1 MQVSYY
7 ELFAILF
14 WETFGGFD
22 RKMLPDIWKNEEKVV
37 TLQKIGEMNMLK
49 VYDDSPIQMGS
60 EDQYGRIKLV
70 NKLAHIINEKSKAH
84 HRCFTIGIYGAWG
97 EGKTS
102 VLNLLK
108 EKFNDIENVYQCS
121 FNPWMLSDQESIM
134 QEFFVALQHSLNI
147 DKVPQI
153 IDKIKRYGGIISYVV
168 RGIGHLLD
176 ATVLPGASLVA
187 TSTANQIDKVR
198 DIFPDRKPLKE
209 QKEEI
214 NTALKA
220 SDIHIIVYIDDL
232 DRLDK
237 DEMRIVFRLI
247 RQVAD
252 FDNVIY
258 VIAMDHDMV
267 TRSLDA
273 FYEGDGNANAGQAFL
288 EKIIQMPILLPR
300 IQPNVLRQYA
310 TEKLMDI
317 LPNKES
323 LAEVL
328 TYLCALFNTK
338 REWNRYLNQLSVVI
352 EFGARELNMFDV
364 CLIEAIKVFDP
375 KVYAMI
381 GQSKNALCSKLEV
394 NVGHQNPFI
403 DEEITDI
410 QEDLLNSVV
419 PNKRNV
425 IKSIIKQLFPR
436 SFVNEKEKHITK
448 RICSKHYFDKYFV
461 LDVLSDYISDE
472 EIQNLRDEY
481 VSKSDDEIINSIDL
495 LLENFSYEEVNRALN
510 MVVVRAEDEDRK
522 NLAVKIMRIL
532 PRCKENR
539 RYDYRYWPM
548 SNHYAMELMIN
559 WVPDYLMS
567 YDDNMEIK
575 FDNDVMENL
584 WNYWCANAPL
594 PYCMELISNF
604 NDVSFRGFER
614 NRLKNGFDV
623 LWKRLSDEEYDFAK
637 FSNGYQIKWIETWRS
652 VNKNALVDYILPT
665 LLVES
670 FDLRKY
676 LLKNGKDQQ
685 GYKSFLNVIQEIVEP
700 LSERVQKDYADS
712 YKAEKPLRMLVDYAS
727 SAT

>member
-1 MQVSYY
+1 
-7 ELFAILF
+7 
-14 WETFGGFD
+14 
-22 RKMLPDIWKNEEKVV
+22 
-37 TLQKIGEMNMLK
+37 MLK

-70 NKLAHIINEKSKAH
+70 NMLAHIINEKSKTH
-84 HRCFTIGIYGAWG
+84 HRCFTIGIYGSWG

-108 EKFNDIENVYQCS
+108 EKFNGIENVCQCS

-134 QEFFVALQHSLNI
+134 QEFFVVLQHSLNI
-147 DKVPQI
+147 DNLQQV
-153 IDKIKRYGGIISYVV
+153 IDKIKQYGGIISYVV

-300 IQPNVLRQYA
+300 IKPNVLRQYA
-310 TEKLMDI
+310 TQKLIDI
-317 LPNKES
+317 LPDQES

-328 TYLCALFNTK
+328 TYLCTLFNTK

-381 GQSKNALCSKLEV
+381 GQSKYALCSKLEV
-394 NVGHQNPFI
+394 NMGHQIPFV
-403 DEEITDI
+403 DEETTDI
-410 QEDLLNSVV
+410 REEILNAVV

-425 IKSIIKQLFPR
+425 VKSIIKQLFPQ
-436 SFVNEKEKHITK
+436 SLVNEKEKHITK

-461 LDVLSDYISDE
+461 LDVLDDSISDE
-472 EIQNLRDEY
+472 QIETLRDDY
-481 VSKSDDEIINSIDL
+481 KSQSDKELVDSIDSL
-495 LLENFSYEEVNRALN
+495 LDIYNYDEVNRALN
-510 MVVVRAEDEDRK
+510 MMVIRSRKEDIK
-522 NLAVKIMRIL
+522 NLAVKIMRVL
-532 PRCKENR
+532 PLCKENNL
-539 RYDYRYWPM
+539 YGYYFNVTMLDSYSM
-548 SNHYAMELMIN
+548 QLMNH

-575 FDNDVMENL
+575 FDNDAMENL
-584 WNYWCANAPL
+584 WNYWCTNAPL

-623 LWKRLSDEEYDFAK
+623 LWERLSDEEYEFAK

-712 YKAEKPLRMLVDYAS
+712 YKDEKPLRMLVDYAS

>member
-1 MQVSYY
+1 
-7 ELFAILF
+7 
-14 WETFGGFD
+14 
-22 RKMLPDIWKNEEKVV
+22 
-37 TLQKIGEMNMLK
+37 MNMLK

-60 EDQYGRIKLV
+60 EDQYGRMKLV
-70 NKLAHIINEKSKAH
+70 DKLAHVINEKTKSH
-84 HRCFTIGIYGAWG
+84 HRCYTIGVYGSWG

-108 EKFNDIENVYQCS
+108 EQLADKPNIQQCC
-121 FNPWMLSDQESIM
+121 FNPWILSSQESIV
-134 QEFFVALQHSLNI
+134 QDFFLSINQDFPADLTKLIKKYGGAVAYAMNGIGYALQFSPIPILPGLLQSAA
-147 DKVPQI
+147 KQ
-153 IDKIKRYGGIISYVV
+153 IDKIRTILPERDPLSKQKVIISEELKKSGKHLVV
-168 RGIGHLLD
+168 
-176 ATVLPGASLVA
+176 
-187 TSTANQIDKVR
+187 
-198 DIFPDRKPLKE
+198 F
-209 QKEEI
+209 
-214 NTALKA
+214 
-220 SDIHIIVYIDDL
+220 IDDL

-237 DEMRIVFRLI
+237 EEIHMAFRLI

-267 TRSLDA
+267 TRSLNA

-317 LPNKES
+317 LPDEES

-375 KVYAMI
+375 KVYAII

-425 IKSIIKQLFPR
+425 VESIIKQLFPQ
-436 SFVNEKEKHITK
+436 SLVNEKEKHITK

-461 LDVLSDYISDE
+461 LDVLDDSISDE
-472 EIQNLRDEY
+472 QIETLRDDY
-481 VSKSDDEIINSIDL
+481 KNQSDKELVDSIDSL
-495 LLENFSYEEVNRALN
+495 LDIYNYDEVNRALN
-510 MVVVRAEDEDRK
+510 MMVIRSRKEDIK
-522 NLAVKIMRIL
+522 NLAVKIMRVL
-532 PRCKENR
+532 PLCKENN
-539 RYDYRYWPM
+539 RYSYRYWPT
-548 SNHYAMELMIN
+548 SGHYAMELMIN

-575 FDNDVMENL
+575 FDNDAMENL
-584 WNYWCANAPL
+584 WNYWCTNAPL

-614 NRLKNGFDV
+614 NRLKNGLDV
-623 LWKRLSDEEYDFAK
+623 LWGRLSDEEYEFTK
-637 FSNGYQIKWIETWRS
+637 FSVGYQITWMREWS
-652 VNKNALVDYILPT
+652 RVDDNALEDHLLP
-665 LLVES
+665 LLLS
-670 FDLRKY
+670 SCFNLQKY
-676 LLKNGKDQQ
+676 LLKNGKDKME
-685 GYKSFLNVIQEIVEP
+685 YNSFLSTISNILIP
-700 LSERVQKDYADS
+700 LSERIEKEYFS
-712 YKAEKPLRMLVDYAS
+712 YMNEQPLRMLVDFANNLK
-727 SAT
+727 

>member
-1 MQVSYY
+1 
-7 ELFAILF
+7 
-14 WETFGGFD
+14 
-22 RKMLPDIWKNEEKVV
+22 
-37 TLQKIGEMNMLK
+37 MNMLK

-60 EDQYGRIKLV
+60 EDQYGRMKLV
-70 NKLAHIINEKSKAH
+70 DKLAHVINEKTKSH
-84 HRCFTIGIYGAWG
+84 HRCFTIGVYGSWG

-108 EKFNDIENVYQCS
+108 EQLADKPNIQQCC
-121 FNPWMLSDQESIM
+121 FNPWVLSSQESIV
-134 QEFFVALQHSLNI
+134 QDFFLSINQDFPADLTKLIKKYGGAVAYAMNGIGYALQFSPIPILPGLLQSAA
-147 DKVPQI
+147 KQL
-153 IDKIKRYGGIISYVV
+153 DKIRTILPEREPLSKQKVIISEELKKSGKHLVV
-168 RGIGHLLD
+168 
-176 ATVLPGASLVA
+176 
-187 TSTANQIDKVR
+187 
-198 DIFPDRKPLKE
+198 F
-209 QKEEI
+209 
-214 NTALKA
+214 
-220 SDIHIIVYIDDL
+220 IDDL

-237 DEMRIVFRLI
+237 EEIHMAFRLI

-317 LPNKES
+317 LPDKES

-394 NVGHQNPFI
+394 NVGHQNPFT
-403 DEEITDI
+403 DEETTDV

-425 IKSIIKQLFPR
+425 VKSIIKQLFPR

-481 VSKSDDEIINSIDL
+481 ISKSDDEIINSIDL
-495 LLENFSYEEVNRALN
+495 LLDNFSYEEVNRALN

-522 NLAVKIMRIL
+522 NLAVKIMRVL
-532 PRCKENR
+532 PLSKENG
-539 RYDYRYWPM
+539 RYGYRYWPI
-548 SNHYAMELMIN
+548 SGYYAMELMIN

-575 FDNDVMENL
+575 FDNDAMENL
-584 WNYWCANAPL
+584 WNYWCTNAPL

-604 NDVSFRGFER
+604 NDVSFRGFDR
-614 NRLKNGFDV
+614 YRLKNGFDV
-623 LWKRLSDEEYDFAK
+623 LWKRLSDEEYEFAK
-637 FSNGYQIKWIETWRS
+637 FSNGYQIKLIETWRS
-652 VNKNALVDYILPT
+652 VNKSALVDYILPT
-665 LLVES
+665 LLAES

>member
-1 MQVSYY
+1 
-7 ELFAILF
+7 
-14 WETFGGFD
+14 
-22 RKMLPDIWKNEEKVV
+22 
-37 TLQKIGEMNMLK
+37 MLK
-49 VYDDSPIQMGS
+49 VYDDNPIQKGS
-60 EDQYGRIKLV
+60 EDQYGRINLV

-108 EKFNDIENVYQCS
+108 EKFNGIENVYQCS

-153 IDKIKRYGGIISYVV
+153 IDKIKRYGGMISYVV

-214 NTALKA
+214 NAALKA

-273 FYEGDGNANAGQAFL
+273 FYEGEGNANAGQAFL
-288 EKIIQMPILLPR
+288 EKIIQMPIILPR

-310 TEKLMDI
+310 TEKLKDI
-317 LPNKES
+317 LPDQES

-328 TYLCALFNTK
+328 TYLCTLFNTK

-352 EFGARELNMFDV
+352 EFSARELNMFDV

-394 NVGHQNPFI
+394 NVGHQNPFT

-425 IKSIIKQLFPR
+425 VKSIIKQLFPR
-436 SFVNEKEKHITK
+436 SFVNEKEQHITK

-472 EIQNLRDEY
+472 KILNLRDEY
-481 VSKSDDEIINSIDL
+481 ISKSDDEIINSIDSL
-495 LLENFSYEEVNRALN
+495 IDDFSYEEVNRALN
-510 MVVVRAEDEDRK
+510 MVVVRAEEEDRK
-522 NLAVKIMRIL
+522 NLAVKIMRVL
-532 PRCKENR
+532 PLCTENS
-539 RYDYRYWPM
+539 RYGYRYWPM
-548 SNHYAMELMIN
+548 SGPCAMELMIN

-567 YDDNMEIK
+567 RDENMEIN
-575 FDNDVMENL
+575 FDNDAMGDL
-584 WNYWCANAPL
+584 WTHWCTNAPL
-594 PYCMELISNF
+594 PYCMELIYNF

-614 NRLKNGFDV
+614 NRLKNGFDI
-623 LWKRLSDEEYDFAK
+623 LWERLSDEEFEFTK
-637 FSNGYQIKWIETWRS
+637 FSVGYQITWIREWSR
-652 VNKNALVDYILPT
+652 VDDDPLKDHLLPT
-665 LLVES
+665 LLSDS
-670 FDLRKY
+670 FDFREY

-685 GYKSFLNVIQEIVEP
+685 EYKSFLNVIQEIVEP

-712 YKAEKPLRMLVDYAS
+712 YKDEKPLRMLVDYAT

>member
-1 MQVSYY
+1 MESSGKSSN
-7 ELFAILF
+7 FA
-14 WETFGGFD
+14 
-22 RKMLPDIWKNEEKVV
+22 R
-37 TLQKIGEMNMLK
+37 KIGGKGVMLN
-49 VYDDSPIQMGS
+49 VYNDDPIQKGA

-70 NKLAHIINEKSKAH
+70 DKLAHVINEKTKAH

-108 EKFNDIENVYQCS
+108 EKLNSINNVYQCS

-134 QEFFVALQHSLNI
+134 QEFFVVLQHSLKLN
-147 DKVPQI
+147 KVPELI
-153 IDKIKRYGGIISYVV
+153 EKIKRYGGLISYVV
-168 RGIGHLLD
+168 KGLGYLLD
-176 ATVLPGASLVA
+176 STLLPGASIVSSSISQRLNEVRDVLPEQKPLNEQKKEINA
-187 TSTANQIDKVR
+187 ALKTANTHVV
-198 DIFPDRKPLKE
+198 
-209 QKEEI
+209 
-214 NTALKA
+214 
-220 SDIHIIVYIDDL
+220 VYIDDL

-267 TRSLDA
+267 TRSLNA
-273 FYEGDGNANAGQAFL
+273 FYEGEGNVNAGQAFL

-300 IQPNVLRQYA
+300 IKPNVLRQYA
-310 TEKLMDI
+310 TKKLIDI
-317 LPNKES
+317 LPDQES

-328 TYLCALFNTK
+328 TYLCTLFNTK

-394 NVGHQNPFI
+394 NVGHQNPFT

-410 QEDLLNSVV
+410 QKDLLNSVV
-419 PNKRNV
+419 QNKRNV
-425 IKSIIKQLFPR
+425 VKSIIKQLFPR

-461 LDVLSDYISDE
+461 LDVLDDSISDE
-472 EIQNLRDEY
+472 QIDSLRDDY
-481 VSKSDDEIINSIDL
+481 KSQSDKELVDSIDSL
-495 LLENFSYEEVNRALN
+495 LDIYNYDEVNRALN
-510 MVVVRAEDEDRK
+510 MMVIRSRKEDIK

-532 PRCKENR
+532 PLCKENN
-539 RYDYRYWPM
+539 RYGYYYNGTMLD
-548 SNHYAMELMIN
+548 SYAMLLIKH
-559 WVPDYLMS
+559 WVPDYLLSMTPS
-567 YDDNMEIK
+567 EYI
-575 FDNDVMENL
+575 FDNDAMENL

-604 NDVSFRGFER
+604 NDKALRGFGR
-614 NRLKNGFDV
+614 DRLKNGFDV
-623 LWKRLSDEEYDFAK
+623 LWERLAGDKYEFTK
-637 FSNGYQIKWIETWRS
+637 FSIGYQVIYINMWHS
-652 VNKNALVDYILPT
+652 ANANALRDYILPT
-665 LLVES
+665 FLLDS

-676 LLKNGKDQQ
+676 LLRNGESQYD
-685 GYKSFLNVIQEIVEP
+685 YKTFLNTIQSIVVP
-700 LSERVQKDYADS
+700 LSERVQKDYANS
-712 YKAEKPLRMLVDYAS
+712 YKDEKPLKMLVDYAS

>member
-1 MQVSYY
+1 
-7 ELFAILF
+7 
-14 WETFGGFD
+14 
-22 RKMLPDIWKNEEKVV
+22 
-37 TLQKIGEMNMLK
+37 MNMLK
-49 VYDDSPIQMGS
+49 VYDDSPIQKGN

-70 NKLAHIINEKSKAH
+70 NKLAHIINEKSKVH

-102 VLNLLK
+102 FLNLLK
-108 EKFNDIENVYQCS
+108 DQLNEQPNIKQCC
-121 FNPWMLSDQESIM
+121 FNPWILSSQESIV
-134 QEFFVALQHSLNI
+134 QDFFLSINRDFPSELSGLIKKYGGVVTYAMNGIGYALQFSPIPMLSLFF
-147 DKVPQI
+147 KSAAKQL
-153 IDKIKRYGGIISYVV
+153 DKIRTI
-168 RGIGHLLD
+168 
-176 ATVLPGASLVA
+176 LPEREPLSR
-187 TSTANQIDKVR
+187 QKVR
-198 DIFPDRKPLKE
+198 ISEELK
-209 QKEEI
+209 KSGKH
-214 NTALKA
+214 L
-220 SDIHIIVYIDDL
+220 VVFIDDL

-237 DEMRIVFRLI
+237 EEIHMVFRLI

-267 TRSLDA
+267 TRSLNA
-273 FYEGDGNANAGQAFL
+273 FYEAEGNANAGQAFL

-310 TEKLMDI
+310 SEKLMDS
-317 LPNKES
+317 LRNQES

-394 NVGHQNPFI
+394 NVGHQNPFT

-425 IKSIIKQLFPR
+425 VKSIIKQLFPR

-472 EIQNLRDEY
+472 EILNLRDEY
-481 VSKSDDEIINSIDL
+481 ISKSDDEIINSMDSLIDD
-495 LLENFSYEEVNRALN
+495 FSYEEVNRALN
-510 MVVVRAEDEDRK
+510 MVVVRAEEEDRK
-522 NLAVKIMRIL
+522 NLAVKIMRVL
-532 PRCKENR
+532 PLCKENS
-539 RYDYRYWPM
+539 RYGYRYWPM
-548 SNHYAMELMIN
+548 SGLYAMELMIN

-567 YDDNMEIK
+567 RDENMEIN
-575 FDNDVMENL
+575 FDNDAMGDL
-584 WNYWCANAPL
+584 WTHWCTNAPL

-604 NDVSFRGFER
+604 NDVAFRGFER

-623 LWKRLSDEEYDFAK
+623 LWGRLSDEEYEFTK
-637 FSNGYQIKWIETWRS
+637 FSVGYQITWIREWSR
-652 VNKNALVDYILPT
+652 VDDNPLKDHLLP
-665 LLVES
+665 LLLSSS
-670 FDLRKY
+670 FNLQKY
-676 LLKNGKDQQ
+676 LLKNGKDKTE
-685 GYKSFLNVIQEIVEP
+685 YNSYLSTISDILIP
-700 LSERVQKDYADS
+700 LSERIENEYFSCMNEQ
-712 YKAEKPLRMLVDYAS
+712 PLRMLVNFANNLK
-727 SAT
+727 

>member
-1 MQVSYY
+1 
-7 ELFAILF
+7 
-14 WETFGGFD
+14 
-22 RKMLPDIWKNEEKVV
+22 
-37 TLQKIGEMNMLK
+37 MNMLK
-49 VYDDSPIQMGS
+49 VYDDNPIQKGS

-108 EKFNDIENVYQCS
+108 EKFNGIENVYQCS

-153 IDKIKRYGGIISYVV
+153 IDKIKWYGGIISYVV
-168 RGIGHLLD
+168 RGVGHLLD

-317 LPNKES
+317 LPDKES

-394 NVGHQNPFI
+394 NVGHQNPFT

-425 IKSIIKQLFPR
+425 VKSIIKQLFPR

-481 VSKSDDEIINSIDL
+481 ISKSDDEIINSIDL
-495 LLENFSYEEVNRALN
+495 LLDNFSYEEVNRALN

-548 SNHYAMELMIN
+548 SCYYAMELMIN
-559 WVPDYLMS
+559 WVPDYLLS
-567 YDDNMEIK
+567 LESEEVR
-575 FDNDVMENL
+575 FDNDAMESL
-584 WNYWCANAPL
+584 WNYWCIHAPL

-604 NDVSFRGFER
+604 NDVSFRGFDR
-614 NRLKNGFDV
+614 YRLKNGFDV
-623 LWKRLSDEEYDFAK
+623 LWNRLSDEEYEFAK

-712 YKAEKPLRMLVDYAS
+712 YKDEKPLRMLVDYAS

>member
-1 MQVSYY
+1 
-7 ELFAILF
+7 
-14 WETFGGFD
+14 
-22 RKMLPDIWKNEEKVV
+22 
-37 TLQKIGEMNMLK
+37 MLK
-49 VYDDSPIQMGS
+49 VYDDNPIQKGS

-108 EKFNDIENVYQCS
+108 EKFNGIENVYQCS

-153 IDKIKRYGGIISYVV
+153 IDKIKWYGGIISYVV
-168 RGIGHLLD
+168 RGVGHLLD

-317 LPNKES
+317 LPDKES

-394 NVGHQNPFI
+394 NVGHQNPFT
-403 DEEITDI
+403 DEENTDV

-425 IKSIIKQLFPR
+425 VKSIIKQLFPR

-481 VSKSDDEIINSIDL
+481 ISKSDDEIINSIDSL
-495 LLENFSYEEVNRALN
+495 LDIYNYDEVNRALN
-510 MVVVRAEDEDRK
+510 MVVVRAEEEDRK
-522 NLAVKIMRIL
+522 SLAIKIMRVL
-532 PRCKENR
+532 PLCKENS
-539 RYDYRYWPM
+539 RYGYRYWPM
-548 SNHYAMELMIN
+548 SDCYAIQLMIN

-567 YDDNMEIK
+567 HYDNMEIN
-575 FDNDVMENL
+575 FDNDAMGNL
-584 WNYWCANAPL
+584 WNYWCTNAPL

-623 LWKRLSDEEYDFAK
+623 LWGRLSDEEYEFTK
-637 FSNGYQIKWIETWRS
+637 FSVGYQITWMREWS
-652 VNKNALVDYILPT
+652 RVDDNALKDHLLP
-665 LLVES
+665 LLLSSS
-670 FDLRKY
+670 FNLQKY
-676 LLKNGKDQQ
+676 LLKNGKDKTE
-685 GYKSFLNVIQEIVEP
+685 YNSYLSTTSDILIP
-700 LSERVQKDYADS
+700 LSERI
-712 YKAEKPLRMLVDYAS
+712 EKEYQSFSNEIPLRMLVDFAKQLKNNAYDAI
-727 SAT
+727 

>member
-1 MQVSYY
+1 MQGAYY
-7 ELFAILF
+7 ELLAILF
-14 WETFGGFD
+14 WITFGGFD

-317 LPNKES
+317 LPDKES

-495 LLENFSYEEVNRALN
+495 LLDNFSYEEVNRALN

>member
-1 MQVSYY
+1 
-7 ELFAILF
+7 
-14 WETFGGFD
+14 
-22 RKMLPDIWKNEEKVV
+22 
-37 TLQKIGEMNMLK
+37 MLK
-49 VYDDSPIQMGS
+49 VYDDSPIQRGS
-60 EDQYGRIKLV
+60 EDQYGRMKLV
-70 NKLAHIINEKSKAH
+70 DKLAHVINEKTKSH
-84 HRCFTIGIYGAWG
+84 PRCFTIGVYGSWG

-108 EKFNDIENVYQCS
+108 EKFNGIENVYQCS
-121 FNPWMLSDQESIM
+121 FNPWMLSDQESIL
-134 QEFFVALQHSLNI
+134 QEFFVVLQHSLNI
-147 DKVPQI
+147 DNVQQVV
-153 IDKIKRYGGIISYVV
+153 DKIKRYGSLISYVV
-168 RGIGHLLD
+168 RGFGYLLD
-176 ATVLPGASLVA
+176 ATVLPGTSIVT

-300 IQPNVLRQYA
+300 IKPNVLRQYA
-310 TEKLMDI
+310 TKKLIDI
-317 LPNKES
+317 LPDQES

-328 TYLCALFNTK
+328 TYLCTLFNTK

-352 EFGARELNMFDV
+352 EFSARELNMFDI

-381 GQSKNALCSKLEV
+381 GQSKYALCSKLEV
-394 NVGHQNPFI
+394 NMGHQIPFV
-403 DEEITDI
+403 DEETTDI
-410 QEDLLNSVV
+410 REEILNSVV

-425 IKSIIKQLFPR
+425 VKSIIKQLFPQ
-436 SFVNEKEKHITK
+436 SLVNEKEKHITK

-461 LDVLSDYISDE
+461 LDVLDDSISDE
-472 EIQNLRDEY
+472 QIETLRDDY
-481 VSKSDDEIINSIDL
+481 KSQSDKELVDSIDSL
-495 LLENFSYEEVNRALN
+495 LDIYNYDEVNRALN
-510 MVVVRAEDEDRK
+510 MMVIRSRKEDIK
-522 NLAVKIMRIL
+522 NLAVKIMRVL
-532 PRCKENR
+532 PLCKENKL
-539 RYDYRYWPM
+539 YGYYFNATMLDSYSM
-548 SNHYAMELMIN
+548 QLMNH

-567 YDDNMEIK
+567 YDNMEIK
-575 FDNDVMENL
+575 FDNDAMENL
-584 WNYWCANAPL
+584 WNYWCTNAPL

-623 LWKRLSDEEYDFAK
+623 LWGRLSDEEYEFTK
-637 FSNGYQIKWIETWRS
+637 FSVGYQIKWMREWSR
-652 VNKNALVDYILPT
+652 VDDNALKDHLLP
-665 LLVES
+665 LLLSSS
-670 FDLRKY
+670 FNLQKY
-676 LLKNGKDQQ
+676 LLKNGKDKTE
-685 GYKSFLNVIQEIVEP
+685 YNSYLSTISDILIP
-700 LSERVQKDYADS
+700 LSERIENEYSSCMNEQ
-712 YKAEKPLRMLVDYAS
+712 PLRMLVNFANNLK
-727 SAT
+727 

>member
-1 MQVSYY
+1 MLNIYNDVP
-7 ELFAILF
+7 I
-14 WETFGGFD
+14 
-22 RKMLPDIWKNEEKVV
+22 RKVA
-37 TLQKIGEMNMLK
+37 
-49 VYDDSPIQMGS
+49 

-70 NKLAHIINEKSKAH
+70 DKLAHIINEKTKISH
-84 HRCFTIGIYGAWG
+84 NSFTIGIYGAWG

-108 EKFNDIENVYQCS
+108 EKLGSIDNVYQCS
-121 FNPWMLSDQESIM
+121 FNPWMLSDQESIV
-134 QEFFVALQHSLNI
+134 QEFFIALQHSLNI
-147 DKVPQI
+147 DKGQNI
-153 IDKIKRYGGIISYVV
+153 IDKIKRYGGIMSYSVK
-168 RGIGHLLD
+168 GIGHLLD

-317 LPNKES
+317 LSDKES

-394 NVGHQNPFI
+394 NVGHQNPFT

-425 IKSIIKQLFPR
+425 VKSIIKQLFPQAL
-436 SFVNEKEKHITK
+436 VNEKEKHITK

-461 LDVLSDYISDE
+461 LDVLDDSISDE
-472 EIQNLRDEY
+472 EIETLRDDY
-481 VSKSDDEIINSIDL
+481 KSQSDKELVDSIDSL
-495 LLENFSYEEVNRALN
+495 LDIYNYDEVNRALN
-510 MVVVRAEDEDRK
+510 MMVIRSVEEDRK
-522 NLAVKIMRIL
+522 NLAVKIMRVL
-532 PRCKENR
+532 PLCKENN
-539 RYDYRYWPM
+539 RYGYYYNGIMLD
-548 SNHYAMELMIN
+548 SYAMLLMN
-559 WVPDYLMS
+559 HWVPDYLVTMDHLE
-567 YDDNMEIK
+567 YI
-575 FDNDVMENL
+575 FDNDAMENL

-594 PYCMELISNF
+594 PYCMELMANF
-604 NDVSFRGFER
+604 NNVSLRGFDR
-614 NRLKNGFDV
+614 GRLTNGFDV
-623 LWKRLSDEEYDFAK
+623 LWKRLADEKYEFAE
-637 FSNGYQIKWIETWRS
+637 FSVGYQEIYINMWHSINE
-652 VNKNALVDYILPT
+652 NALRDYILPT
-665 LLVES
+665 FLKDS
-670 FDLRKY
+670 FDLREY
-676 LLKNGKDQQ
+676 LLRNGRLKQD
-685 GYKSFLNVIQEIVEP
+685 YKTFLNTIQSIVIP
-700 LSERVQKDYADS
+700 LSERVQRDYADS
-712 YKAEKPLRMLVDYAS
+712 YKEEKPLRMLVDYAS